1 MSEIAWNPLRL
12 DVQAFAHAGAR
23 LEGAWPAVELTR
35 FAEAGGEHWPAVR
48 FALQGEE
55 VAVLGGAPE
64 IWLKL
69 QVSAEAE
76 AECQRCLQAVKLPLQ
91 LDLRT
96 RFVRREEEAAALDAE
111 QDEDVLVLSRRF
123 DLREWVE
130 DELLL
135 ALPIVPMHEHCPEP
149 LPVPAEP
156 VEAEEVPA
164 EHPFAA
170 LAALRGKGSA

>member
-1 MSEIAWNPLRL
+1 MSELVWNPLRL
-12 DVQAFAHAGAR
+12 DVQAFAHAGAH
-23 LEGAWPAVELTR
+23 LEGEWPAAELPR
-35 FAEAGGEHWPAVR
+35 FAEAGGERWPAVR

-64 IWLKL
+64 VWLRL
-69 QVSAEAE
+69 QVTAQAEAQ
-76 AECQRCLQAVKLPLQ
+76 CQRCLQPVQLPLA

-96 RFVRREEEAAALDAE
+96 RFMRSEEEAAALDAE

-135 ALPIVPMHEHCPEP
+135 ALPIVPMHETCPEP
-149 LPVPAEP
+149 LPLPENPADE
-156 VEAEEVPA
+156 EEVPA
-164 EHPFAA
+164 KHPFAA